1 MSIGS
6 VYVYPCLFI
15 QYSASINEELIQPMS
30 TSRVPV
36 PAIRVRHG
44 KKTFYEIIEPWLFL
58 LPGLIVFAIF
68 LYYPF
73 GKTLYLSTYVTNKY
87 GQPKVF
93 TGLKNYTDIIAGSR
107 SGEFWNSIWVTV
119 RFVFFVTLGG
129 LFMGLVTSLLTAKKF
144 PGNAFASAIFAM
156 PIAIASSAAS
166 MSFKMI
172 LHPTI
177 GLLNKMLG
185 TQINWLNDVRYTFGI
200 ICGLAIWLATGI
212 NFIFISAG
220 FRNVPEELY
229 ESASIDGAN
238 AWQKFKSI
246 TIPCISPTLFF
257 QVIID
262 VINAF
267 QTFNIVKILTLGGP
281 NQTTNTIVYSIY
293 LDAFRNF
300 RFGAAA
306 ARSVILFLIIMVI
319 TLIQFRAEGRSV
331 HYQ

>member
-1 MSIGS
+1 MS
-6 VYVYPCLFI
+6 VP
-15 QYSASINEELIQPMS
+15 
-30 TSRVPV
+30 RVSSP
-36 PAIRVRHG
+36 PKIRRDNR
-44 KKTFYEIIEPWLFL
+44 TLYEKFEPWLFL
-58 LPGLIVFAIF
+58 LPALLVFAVF

-73 GKTLYLSTYVTNKY
+73 FKTMYLSAFLTNKY
-87 GQPKVF
+87 GQAKVF
-93 TGLKNYTDIIAGSR
+93 VGFKNYVDILAGSR
-107 SGEFWNSIWVTV
+107 SREFWNSMWVTV
-119 RFVFFVTLGG
+119 RFVLFVTAGG
-129 LFMGLVTSLLTAKKF
+129 LTMGIITSLLIDKKF

-166 MSFKMI
+166 MSFRMI

-177 GLLNKMLG
+177 GLLNKILG
-185 TQINWLNDVRYTFGI
+185 TQISWLNDIRYTFGI
-200 ICGLAIWLATGI
+200 ICALAVWLATGI

-220 FRNVPEELY
+220 LRNIPEDLY

-246 TIPCISPTLFF
+246 TIPCLSPTLFF

-281 NQTTNTIVYSIY
+281 MESTNTIVYSIY

-300 RFGAAA
+300 RFGSAA
-306 ARSVILFLIIMVI
+306 ARSIILFLIIMVI
-319 TLIQFRAEGRSV
+319 TLIQFRAEKRSV
-331 HYQ
+331 HYS